1 MWEALSKTRCEY
13 IPVRSAPPSLA
24 PHGFGKGLPH
34 GRATSGDR
42 KPEPRGLCTNVF
54 AKVRRLQKS
63 PVSRGDNS
71 DRVAKDNAG
80 RRRSRKE
87 AVRDL
92 PLRPGRASP
101 RGPWEQQ
108 QS

>member
-1 MWEALSKTRCEY
+1 MAEQS
-13 IPVRSAPPSLA
+13 V
-24 PHGFGKGLPH
+24 H
-34 GRATSGDR
+34 GRIHSVFWNSIP
-42 KPEPRGLCTNVF
+42 KGLCTNVF

-92 PLRPGRASP
+92 PLRPGRAGP
-101 RGPWEQQ
+101 RGP
-108 QS
+108 